1 MEAVTVGGEN
11 GSSGKA
17 GGQMGRANVPSRG
30 KSQRQG
36 CESGTSLACV
46 RGREEAAASQRTNCL
61 RSQVS
66 LDGGALGPDLVF
78 ERVSWAVAGKRTTAE
93 QEGPLAQL
101 RAEVRRKGWVWLAV
115 DRTADGCE
123 GEGAEKSQLTA

>member
-46 RGREEAAASQRTNCL
+46 RGREEAAASQRINCL

-78 ERVSWAVAGKRTTAE
+78 ERVSWAVAGKRSTAE
-93 QEGPLAQL
+93 REGPAGSAQSRGQEEGLGLA
-101 RAEVRRKGWVWLAV
+101 
-115 DRTADGCE
+115 CC
-123 GEGAEKSQLTA
+123 